1 MKGKRHDPRRQRAR
15 AARRRRQSADPGR
28 DDRGGLH
35 GGGDAPADQHR
46 APARDAG
53 GGDRQPDAREGGP
66 GLCRRRPGRRGALR
80 RGGRA
85 RARHRHRPRR
95 GDRGP
100 DAGGDEPAGR
110 RAARGDRRG
119 RGRAARRARRD
130 RARQARRADER
141 RARRH
146 RRPAAEGPRRR
157 GRGDLHQ
164 RRRRPAGGAAEPLAL
179 REGDRR
185 APGALR
191 QHQGP
196 AGSLPDPDHPG
207 GLREAVGPAAVD
219 GHLLRRRHQDLA
231 SSRRSSPTPPA

>member
-1 MKGKRHDPRRQRAR
+1 MILVDSALG

-46 APARDAG
+46 A
-53 GGDRQPDAREGGP
+53 
-66 GLCRRRPGRRGALR
+66 RGAR
-80 RGGRA
+80 CGWWRSPTA
-85 RARHRHRPRR
+85 RPRR
-95 GDRGP
+95 RSQAYA
-100 DAGGDEPAGR
+100 DAGQDDAALCDEAAALE
-110 RAARGDRRG
+110 RAIAT
-119 RGRAARRARRD
+119 GRAAVTEDPMLVATSPQVD
-130 RARQARRADER
+130 VLLEVTGAVEDAL
-141 RARRH
+141 
-146 RRPAAEGPRRR
+146 PVVLAAIEHGKHVVLMNAELDGTVGPLLKAARRR

-179 REGDRR
+179 REGHRR

-191 QHQGP
+191 QHQGA

-207 GLREAVGPAAVD
+207 GLRQAVGPAAVD

>member
-1 MKGKRHDPRRQRAR
+1 MILVDSALGRHVADGNPPIRVGMIGAGFMAAGTLLQINTVHGRAMR
-15 AARRRRQSADPGR
+15 VVAIANRTPEKAV
-28 DDRGGLH
+28 
-35 GGGDAPADQHR
+35 A
-46 APARDAG
+46 
-53 GGDRQPDAREGGP
+53 

-100 DAGGDEPAGR
+100 DAGGDQPAGR

-119 RGRAARRARRD
+119 RGRAARRPRRD
-130 RARQARRADER
+130 RARQARRPDER